1 MEPSTP
7 EILFI
12 DEVAE
17 RCRVSV
23 ATINRWLRQW
33 GVHVKKDR
41 YLQTIDSILSTA
53 KSIGSPI
60 VNHAGIV
67 YYWTGTHYAPLTE
80 STVRFLLK
88 AAASRRGLPPSV
100 FRDYEFVDKIQKQFL
115 YDTESSNKV
124 EEPDG
129 TYINLLNGT
138 LLDAVKF
145 LLERGA
151 KVNICDIEDGR
162 TPLHY
167 AALRG
172 EVKIMRV
179 LLDAGADGTV
189 RDDNGKMASHYTKKG
204 YPVAMALPKKRK
216 ESRETADVRH
226 EIESIITKHER
237 KTLTQ
242 RLKQSME
249 LLQLTLQQLEQR
261 IDQELE
267 QNPMLELG
275 VESSGEAEE
284 RSHESDTVAAA
295 LVPDIV
301 VEKDETGKY
310 TVRLE
315 DGRALQLRISKYYEN
330 LLEKQETDEE
340 TKAYI
345 RKKVGAA
352 RWFLD
357 AIEQR
362 RGTLLKISQAM
373 VDEQTEFFEKGQ
385 QALKP
390 LSIQQIANI
399 TGMHA
404 TTVARACEE
413 MWVSSP
419 QGVFL
424 LCRLFVG
431 ESATTDEE
439 TEPTE

>member
-1 MEPSTP
+1 
-7 EILFI
+7 
-12 DEVAE
+12 
-17 RCRVSV
+17 
-23 ATINRWLRQW
+23 
-33 GVHVKKDR
+33 
-41 YLQTIDSILSTA
+41 
-53 KSIGSPI
+53 
-60 VNHAGIV
+60 
-67 YYWTGTHYAPLTE
+67 
-80 STVRFLLK
+80 
-88 AAASRRGLPPSV
+88 
-100 FRDYEFVDKIQKQFL
+100 
-115 YDTESSNKV
+115 
-124 EEPDG
+124 
-129 TYINLLNGT
+129 
-138 LLDAVKF
+138 
-145 LLERGA
+145 
-151 KVNICDIEDGR
+151 
-162 TPLHY
+162 
-167 AALRG
+167 
-172 EVKIMRV
+172 MRV
-179 LLDAGADGTV
+179 LLDAGADRTA
-189 RDDNGKMASHYTKKG
+189 RDDNGKMPSDYTKKG
-204 YPVAMALPKKRK
+204 YPVAMALPQKRK

-226 EIESIITKHER
+226 EIEPIITKHER
-237 KTLTQ
+237 KNLAQ

-267 QNPMLELG
+267 QNPMLELELG
-275 VESSGEAEE
+275 VESSGETEE
-284 RSHESDTVAAA
+284 RSHESDAVAAA